1 MSTIWSWLTQ
11 TWNALA
17 LYIAHDWL
25 FYVLAVPVVAAIAW
39 FTLPYFKPPF
49 EDDKQ

>member
-1 MSTIWSWLTQ
+1 MIAISHWFAQ
-11 TWNALA
+11 TWNTLA

-49 EDDKQ
+49 DDEG